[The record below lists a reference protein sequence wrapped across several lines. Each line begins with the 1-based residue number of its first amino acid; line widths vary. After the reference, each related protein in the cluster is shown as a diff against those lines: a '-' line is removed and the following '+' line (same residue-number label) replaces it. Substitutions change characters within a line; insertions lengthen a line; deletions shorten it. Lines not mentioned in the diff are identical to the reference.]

1 MQLTQSSSK
10 GNVLG
15 QKGVFSFDCLM
26 QVMKSIVDE
35 QWQNSILIFSRV
47 KN

>member
-1 MQLTQSSSK
+1 MQLTQSSFYYSK
-10 GNVLG
+10 LQRGISVLG

-35 QWQNSILIFSRV
+35 Q
-47 KN
+47 